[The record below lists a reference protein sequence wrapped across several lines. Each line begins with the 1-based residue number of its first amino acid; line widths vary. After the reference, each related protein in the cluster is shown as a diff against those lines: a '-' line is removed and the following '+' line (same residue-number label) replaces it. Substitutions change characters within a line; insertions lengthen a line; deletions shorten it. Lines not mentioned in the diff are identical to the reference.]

1 MSPSAPTYDPESDV
15 AAWTVGSGILLTQ
28 AFALFPGLLPCLLLL
43 LPLVLP
49 LVVLGAI
56 GGLLVGAWRLGAWAL
71 RPLRRS
77 HSPAE
82 IRQLSDAPHHS

>member
-1 MSPSAPTYDPESDV
+1 MNYDPETDV

-49 LVVLGAI
+49 LVLLGII
-56 GGLLVGAWRLGAWAL
+56 GGLLLGVWRLGAWAL
-71 RPLRRS
+71 RPLTRS
-77 HSPAE
+77 YSRTE
-82 IRQLSDAPHHS
+82 IRQLSNQPHHG